1 MKSIELKRRVR
12 WADVDAAGRIY
23 YARIFDYA
31 GEGEWELLNSVGISR
46 KELGRNYDFPRVH
59 AECHF
64 KRMLELGAR
73 FTLRF
78 WPGKFG
84 RTSIRY
90 NFEVFLDEIPEEVAA
105 HGSVTVVI
113 LHNGKPAEIPS
124 EIRSALSSNEAV
136 SPNSN

>member
-31 GEGEWELLNSVGISR
+31 GEGEWELLHSLGISR
-46 KELGRNYDFPRVH
+46 KELAKTYDFPRVH

-64 KRMLELGAR
+64 KKALELGAQ

-78 WPGKFG
+78 WAGTLG

-90 NFEVFLDEIPEEVAA
+90 SFEAYLNEPSSELAA
-105 HGSVTVVI
+105 EGSVTVVV
-113 LHNGKPAEIPS
+113 LRQGKPVEIPP
-124 EIRSALSSNEAV
+124 EIRMALE
-136 SPNSN
+136 